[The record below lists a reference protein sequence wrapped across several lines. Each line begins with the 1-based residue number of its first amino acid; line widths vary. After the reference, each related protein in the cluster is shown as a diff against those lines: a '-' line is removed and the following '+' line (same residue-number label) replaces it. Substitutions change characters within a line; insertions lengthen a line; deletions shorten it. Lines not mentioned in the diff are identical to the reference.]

1 MRKADCDTDHYL
13 VATKVRERLLV
24 SKRKVQMLDMKRFNL
39 KMLNE
44 VEFKEEYQIKVS
56 NRSVALQD

>member
-1 MRKADCDTDHYL
+1 LRKADCDTDHYL